1 MDINQAIKIMKMEVT
16 DSIAQHY
23 LQSIEDS
30 IEFSGTYG
38 LAVQLS
44 YIMCNVSRWRSGQA
58 KEVKAFVRK
67 WIKEKI
73 ENDKHNNI
81 TTR

>member
-1 MDINQAIKIMKMEVT
+1 MNINDAIKIMKMEVT

-23 LQSIEDS
+23 LKSIEES
-30 IEFSGTYG
+30 IEEFGTYG

-44 YIMCNVSRWRSGQA
+44 YVMCNVSKWRNGQA

-73 ENDKHNNI
+73 EYEKHNNI
-81 TTR
+81 PTR